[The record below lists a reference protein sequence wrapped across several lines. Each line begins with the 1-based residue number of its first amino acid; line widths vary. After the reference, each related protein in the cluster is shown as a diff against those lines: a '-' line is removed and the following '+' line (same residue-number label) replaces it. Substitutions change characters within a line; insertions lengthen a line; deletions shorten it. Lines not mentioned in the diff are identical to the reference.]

1 MELVPICQRQTAHV
15 SSEVKGIAA
24 DLLLQHW
31 LLLKTLRTNWFVWCT
46 TLETLATTQLDGNHI
61 DTQSYSQL
69 ANCNT
74 TYMYQQHNTKC

>member
-15 SSEVKGIAA
+15 SSEVKRIAA

-46 TLETLATTQLDGNHI
+46 TLETPATTQLDGNHI
-61 DTQSYSQL
+61 DTQSYS
-69 ANCNT
+69 
-74 TYMYQQHNTKC
+74 